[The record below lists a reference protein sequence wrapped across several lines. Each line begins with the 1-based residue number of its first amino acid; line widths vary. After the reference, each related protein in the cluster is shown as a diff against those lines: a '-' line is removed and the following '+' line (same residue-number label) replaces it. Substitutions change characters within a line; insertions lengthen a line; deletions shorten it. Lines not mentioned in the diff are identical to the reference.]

1 MAQNMFCQYLF
12 NKSVKFSDF
21 INYEKHPEDT
31 MKEYVE
37 HFERMYRNLEKHK
50 VIQMENEAKG
60 FLLLK
65 NAQLDKIQ
73 QDLVLTEVKYEDKNT
88 IYEQIKASLIKFE
101 IPLL

>member
-1 MAQNMFCQYLF
+1 M
-12 NKSVKFSDF
+12 
-21 INYEKHPEDT
+21 E
-31 MKEYVE
+31 EYVE

-60 FLLLK
+60 FLLLN

-73 QDLVLTEVKYEDKNT
+73 QDLVLTEVRYEDKDT

-101 IPLL
+101 IPLSSMPP